1 MSDNENGKLNN
12 KTKRNPRERVFIVNV
27 SYAGKRNLTDIFAD
41 LLYSAYQK
49 QEPEIT
55 GKEINHDGYLP
66 DRTGLNDY
74 AGV

>member
-1 MSDNENGKLNN
+1 MNGTGNSAVK
-12 KTKRNPRERVFIVNV
+12 KKRNPQEWAFIVNE

-41 LLYSAYQK
+41 LLYSVHQK

-55 GKEINHDGYLP
+55 GDVINHDGYLP
-66 DRTGLNDY
+66 DRTGLNNY